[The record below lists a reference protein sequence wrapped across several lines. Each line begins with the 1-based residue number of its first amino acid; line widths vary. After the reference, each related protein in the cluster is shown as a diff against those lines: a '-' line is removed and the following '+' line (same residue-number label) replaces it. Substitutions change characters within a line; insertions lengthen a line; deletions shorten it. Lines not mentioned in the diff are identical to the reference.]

1 MIGFAEMQKGELMS
15 DLIDRQAVLTA
26 LDGLLDST
34 VPPQKG
40 ANRMSNLVDTYYTT
54 ATTLTKA
61 DAAIPYINQVKVGNN
76 IGIIRDAVAHDEI
89 AELREMI
96 ERLKG
101 KPYYMN
107 IQCHNC
113 GAPLVIESSNHLI
126 KCKYCQTAYFSGTQ
140 LVNSGI

>member
-1 MIGFAEMQKGELMS
+1 MSELM
-15 DLIDRQAVLTA
+15 DRQVAIDA
-26 LDGLLDST
+26 FD
-34 VPPQKG
+34 
-40 ANRMSNLVDTYYTT
+40 RTT
-54 ATTLTKA
+54 ATTPTKA
-61 DAAIPYINQVKVGNN
+61 DVANLLSGSYKVGNS
-76 IGIIRDAVAHDEI
+76 ATHDEI

-101 KPYYMN
+101 KPYYMK

-113 GAPLVIESSNHLI
+113 GAPLVIDSSDHLI